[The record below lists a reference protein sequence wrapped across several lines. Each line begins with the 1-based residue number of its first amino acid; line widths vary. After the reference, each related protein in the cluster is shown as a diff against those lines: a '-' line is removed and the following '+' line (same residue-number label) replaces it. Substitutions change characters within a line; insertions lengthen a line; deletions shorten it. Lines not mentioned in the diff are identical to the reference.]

1 MDDTGYRQYLRGV
14 VGASAAPYGYTL
26 TVWTT
31 GAIAMHAHGA
41 LPSSV
46 DALLFLAGAISGF
59 GIVSAYA
66 FGING
71 SFSPGPRGEI
81 RTWGGMHLP
90 SVGLSIALAT
100 AMSEVVDGWLIW
112 PLVGFTATTTYLLVT
127 GLQFKLARHPDQG

>member
-1 MDDTGYRQYLRGV
+1 MGYRHYLRGV

-31 GAIAMHAHGA
+31 GAIATHAHGA

-46 DALLFLAGAISGF
+46 DAFLLLAGAITGF
-59 GIVSAYA
+59 GTVSIVA

-71 SFSPGPRGEI
+71 ALAPGPRGEI

-90 SVGLSIALAT
+90 SAGSSIALAT
-100 AMSEVVDGWLIW
+100 AISEIIEGWLIW

-127 GLQFKLARHPDQG
+127 GLQFKLAGHRDPV